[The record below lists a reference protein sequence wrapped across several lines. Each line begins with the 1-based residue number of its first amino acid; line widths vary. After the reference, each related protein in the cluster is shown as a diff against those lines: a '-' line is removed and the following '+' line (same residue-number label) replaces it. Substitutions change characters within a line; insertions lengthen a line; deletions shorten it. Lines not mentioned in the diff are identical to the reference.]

1 MAIDIFEEAY
11 RIDPQDKI
19 LRARIGHTL
28 IVTHEY
34 HRAVE
39 FYESGVRQILSKLG
53 DRGKLETNML
63 VLVCMLASAAI
74 CDDVQLESSALMCLI

>member
-11 RIDPQDKI
+11 RLDSQDKR

-39 FYESGVRQILSKLG
+39 FYESGVRQILAKLG
-53 DRGKLETNML
+53 ERGKCLFLHTECM
-63 VLVCMLASAAI
+63 VSMLATS
-74 CDDVQLESSALMCLI
+74 